1 MIKFKQEFIRF
12 NVSIMVHFRG
22 QVKYSLSLFLVIICW
37 FPGYSQVNKELDH
50 YVYHYWLNKN
60 VPSVS
65 VGILSKGKIVYQD
78 AVGFS
83 DLENTTPANP
93 KTIYRIASIS
103 KSITA
108 VAIMQLFE
116 RGKIGLDDDVRKY
129 IPYFPRKKWKFTIR
143 QLLSHTAGIR
153 NYRNNEFDS
162 KDSYRSTRDAVNSIV
177 NDPLEFEPGTK
188 YQYTTLGYNL
198 LAAVIENVTKIPFT
212 DYLKKYIFTPS
223 GMTFTFPEYHKDIIH
238 NRAHGYEKNIYRK
251 FENAPLS
258 DLSLKFAGG
267 GLISNTEDLLKF
279 ANCLMNGKLIKTST
293 LDIMT
298 GPVTLKNGQVL
309 GYSLGFS
316 SGKDNMG
323 RRYITHS
330 GSGTGFV
337 SNLLIY
343 PDDYCAF
350 VYLVNCKE
358 KSYENPAFQ
367 LASIYFD
374 KARINPKVLLSDRL
388 MGSYYNSSIDS
399 TLKYYYRI
407 KKDSV
412 EYFVFSPEEVYS
424 FGNDLI
430 TIWQIPDAIKLFK
443 LMVSEY
449 PNYSKSYTGLA
460 DAYYKD
466 NNKGMAVKNYRLSL
480 KLDPHNSYAS
490 EMIKKLERL

>member
-1 MIKFKQEFIRF
+1 MIRF
-12 NVSIMVHFRG
+12 GISL
-22 QVKYSLSLFLVIICW
+22 KYLFAVILVLVNSV
-37 FPGYSQVNKELDH
+37 PGFSQNNKELDH
-50 YVYHYWLNKN
+50 FVYRYWINKN
-60 VPSVS
+60 VPSIS
-65 VGILSKGKIVYQD
+65 VGISSKGKIVYQN
-78 AVGFS
+78 AVGYS
-83 DLENTTPANP
+83 DLENTTQANP

-108 VAIMQLFE
+108 VAIMQLYE
-116 RGKIGLDDDVRKY
+116 KGKIGLDEDVRKY
-129 IPYFPRKKWKFTIR
+129 ISYFPRKKWKFTIR

-153 NYRNNEFDS
+153 NYHNNEFDS
-162 KDSYRSTRDAVNSIV
+162 KDYYRSTRDAVNCIL
-177 NDPLEFEPGTK
+177 NDPLDYEPGTK

-198 LAAVIENVTKIPFT
+198 LAAVIENVAKMPFT
-212 DYLKKYIFTPS
+212 DYLKKYIFDPA
-223 GMTFTFPEYHKDIIH
+223 GMNSTSPEYHKDIIR
-238 NRAHGYEKNIYRK
+238 NRAHGYEKNTYRR

-279 ANCLMNGKLIKTST
+279 ASCLMNGKLIKIST
-293 LDIMT
+293 LDLMT
-298 GPVTLKNGQVL
+298 APVKLKNGQEL

-323 RRYITHS
+323 RKYITHS

-343 PDDYCAF
+343 PDENSAF

-358 KSYENPAFQ
+358 KGYENPAFQ

-374 KARINPKVLLSDRL
+374 KAHINPKILLSDRL
-388 MGSYYNSSIDS
+388 MGIYYNSSIDS
-399 TLKYYYRI
+399 AMSHFYKI
-407 KKDSV
+407 KKDSLD
-412 EYFVFSPEEVYS
+412 YFIFTPEEVYS

-430 TIWQIPDAIKLFK
+430 SVWQIPDAIKIFK

-449 PNYSKSYTGLA
+449 PKYSKSYLGLA

-466 NNKGMAVKNYRLSL
+466 NNKGLAVKNYRLSL
-480 KLDPHNSYAS
+480 KLDPHNPYAS
-490 EMIKKLERL
+490 DMIKKLERL

>member
-1 MIKFKQEFIRF
+1 MVQFRIQTKYL
-12 NVSIMVHFRG
+12 VSV
-22 QVKYSLSLFLVIICW
+22 SLFLILSI
-37 FPGYSQVNKELDH
+37 PGYCQVNKELDH
-50 YVYHYWLNKN
+50 FVYHYWKNKN
-60 VPSVS
+60 IPSIS
-65 VGILSKGKIVYQD
+65 VGISNKGKIVYQN
-78 AVGFS
+78 AVGYS
-83 DLENTTPANP
+83 DLENTTQANP

-116 RGKIGLDDDVRKY
+116 RGKIDLDADVRKY
-129 IPYFPRKKWKFTIR
+129 IPYFPKKKWKFTIR

-153 NYRNNEFDS
+153 NYHNNEFDS
-162 KDSYRSTRDAVNSIV
+162 KDYYRSTRDAVNCIL
-177 NDPLEFEPGTK
+177 NDPLDFEPGTK

-198 LAAVIENVTKIPFT
+198 LAAVIENVTKMPFT
-212 DYLKKYIFTPS
+212 DYLKKYIFDPS
-223 GMTFTFPEYHKDIIH
+223 GMTCTFPEYHKDIIR

-267 GLISNTEDLLKF
+267 GLISNSEDLLKF
-279 ANCLMNGKLIKTST
+279 ANCLMNGKLIKSGT
-293 LDIMT
+293 LDLMT
-298 GPVTLKNGQVL
+298 APVKLKNGQEL

-343 PDDYCAF
+343 PDENCAF

-367 LASIYFD
+367 LASIYLD
-374 KARINPKVLLSDRL
+374 KARINPKILLSDRL
-388 MGSYYNSSIDS
+388 MGIYYNSSIDS
-399 TLKYYYRI
+399 ALNHYYRI
-407 KKDSV
+407 KKDSLD
-412 EYFVFSPEEVYS
+412 YFIFSPDEVCS
-424 FGNDLI
+424 FGYDLI
-430 TIWQIPDAIKLFK
+430 SIWQIPDAIKLFK
-443 LMVSEY
+443 LMVAEY

-466 NNKGMAVKNYRLSL
+466 NNKGLAVKNYRLSL
-480 KLDPHNSYAS
+480 KLDPHNSYTS

>member
-1 MIKFKQEFIRF
+1 MIKFSNVFIKFYIRKMF
-12 NVSIMVHFRG
+12 RSKIPVIYVSALFFGVVSWFTAYG
-22 QVKYSLSLFLVIICW
+22 QV
-37 FPGYSQVNKELDH
+37 NRELDH
-50 YVYHYWLNKN
+50 FVYHYWINKN

-65 VGILSKGKIVYQD
+65 VGVLSKGKIVYQD
-78 AVGFS
+78 AVGYS
-83 DLENTTPANP
+83 DLENTTLANP

-108 VAIMQLFE
+108 VAIMQLYE
-116 RGKIGLDDDVRKY
+116 KGKIDLDADVRKY
-129 IPYFPRKKWKFTIR
+129 IPYFPKKKWKFTIR

-153 NYRNNEFDS
+153 NYHDNEFDS
-162 KDSYRSTRDAVNSIV
+162 KDYYRSTRDAVNCIL

-188 YQYTTLGYNL
+188 YLYTTLGYNL

-212 DYLKKYIFTPS
+212 DYLKKYIFEPA
-223 GMTFTFPEYHKDIIH
+223 GMTSTLPEYHKDIIR

-267 GLISNTEDLLKF
+267 GLISNTEDMLKF
-279 ANCLMNGKLIKTST
+279 ASCLINGKLIRNST

-298 GPVTLKNGQVL
+298 SPVKLKNGQEL

-316 SGKDNMG
+316 AGKDNKE

-343 PDDYCAF
+343 PDENCAF
-350 VYLVNCKE
+350 VCLVNCKE
-358 KSYENPAFQ
+358 KSHDNLAFQ
-367 LASIYFD
+367 LASLYLD
-374 KARINPKVLLSDRL
+374 KSRIIPKILLSDRL
-388 MGSYYNSSIDS
+388 MGIYYNSGIDS
-399 TLKYYYRI
+399 ALNHYYRI
-407 KKDSV
+407 KKDSL
-412 EYFVFSPEEVYS
+412 EYFVFSPEEVSS

-430 TIWQIPDAIKLFK
+430 SIWKIPDAIKLFK
-443 LMVSEY
+443 LMVSDY
-449 PNYSKSYTGLA
+449 PNNPKSYAGLA

-466 NNKGMAVKNYRLSL
+466 NNKGLAVKNYRISI

-490 EMIKKLERL
+490 DMIKKLERL